1 MNKHSSKEIKA
12 VEKLNEDLAKVRN
25 HVKEIIFGQDEVVD
39 KIIITLLSGGH
50 TLLVGLPGLA
60 KTRLVRSLGTIMG
73 LTRKRIQFTP
83 DLMPTDILG
92 LKYL

>member
-39 KIIITLLSGGH
+39 KIIISGDH
-50 TLLVGLPGLA
+50 RLKWIPSDDLA
-60 KTRLVRSLGTIMG
+60 AGVYVVRIHNGSKVLNQ
-73 LTRKRIQFTP
+73 RITF
-83 DLMPTDILG
+83 
-92 LKYL
+92 LK

>member
-50 TLLVGLPGLA
+50 TLLLGLPVLA
-60 KTRLVRSLGTIMG
+60 KS
-73 LTRKRIQFTP
+73 RI
-83 DLMPTDILG
+83 LLIIL
-92 LKYL
+92 LFAAMIPLLR

>member
-60 KTRLVRSLGTIMG
+60 KTRLVLSLIH
-73 LTRKRIQFTP
+73 I
-83 DLMPTDILG
+83 
-92 LKYL
+92 